1 MTLDIVFSLLN
12 NAADNFLFR
21 VIDLFRSRNIG
32 WRKAFVWYLCEY
44 VNECVNERTKKRMSE
59 WMFHSIAIKRDCPTL
74 LECYLMTQYMS
85 QSMKHTS
92 YATFFGGVPRNIATS
107 FFILECV
114 YQETDTRDACHITH
128 AIGEGREGGVLIPFP
143 RKLLFSNP
151 SSNPTIPACVA
162 QIEIPFPFF
171 YSFFINPS
179 PSAQNLISQ
188 PLKKANPSSQFTPS
202 RPS

>member
-1 MTLDIVFSLLN
+1 MIRSKIAKFKKLYWLMTLDIVFSLLN

-32 WRKAFVWYLCEY
+32 WPKAFVWYLCEY

-85 QSMKHTS
+85 QSMEHTS

-107 FFILECV
+107 FFHSRVRIRRNRYKRRV
-114 YQETDTRDACHITH
+114 SHNTCH
-128 AIGEGREGGVLIPFP
+128 
-143 RKLLFSNP
+143 RKY
-151 SSNPTIPACVA
+151 VG
-162 QIEIPFPFF
+162 QR
-171 YSFFINPS
+171 
-179 PSAQNLISQ
+179 
-188 PLKKANPSSQFTPS
+188 TPS
-202 RPS
+202 IQL